1 MAFTLGSSATLFNP
15 NLHKIVIDVQALL
28 AGNDV
33 TVNTPGTASG
43 CMSALDD
50 PECGPM
56 FNALKIAQ
64 ATGLPIDG
72 GAGQLVF
79 KAVDR

>member
-1 MAFTLGSSATLFNP
+1 MEFTLGSSATLFNP

-64 ATGLPIDG
+64 ATGLPING

>member
-1 MAFTLGSSATLFNP
+1 MLFTLGDSSTPFNP

-33 TVNTPGTASG
+33 TSTPPARRQAACRRSTIRNAW
-43 CMSALDD
+43 
-50 PECGPM
+50 PM

-64 ATGLPIDG
+64 ATGLPING